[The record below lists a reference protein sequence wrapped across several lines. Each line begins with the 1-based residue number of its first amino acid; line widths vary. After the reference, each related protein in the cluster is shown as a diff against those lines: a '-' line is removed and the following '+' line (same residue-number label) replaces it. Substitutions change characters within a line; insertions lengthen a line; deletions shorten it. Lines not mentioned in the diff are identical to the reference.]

1 MAERMKRRILVVDD
15 EPDFAA
21 FLRTIFEA
29 DGFTVTTAFDG
40 EEALSRVHE
49 TRPDLVTLDI
59 QMPRKTGFVFYRQMR
74 SDATL
79 RSIPV
84 IVITGLRRLNDY
96 AGPFVER
103 FFEVEERKIAAPE
116 AYLDK
121 PIDRRRLMAKVKESL
136 FPGCGPEALCGGGA
150 PA

>member
-1 MAERMKRRILVVDD
+1 MAKRIERRILVVDD

-21 FLRTIFEA
+21 YLKAIFEA

-40 EEALSRVHE
+40 EEALSRVQE
-49 TRPDLVTLDI
+49 MPPDLVTLDI
-59 QMPRKTGFVFYRQMR
+59 QMPRKTGMLFYRQMK

-84 IVITGLRRLNDY
+84 IVITGLRRLDAY
-96 AGPFVER
+96 AGPFIER
-103 FFEVEERKIAAPE
+103 FFEVEERKIEAPK

-121 PIDRRRLMAKVKESL
+121 PVDTRRLMEKVRESL
-136 FPGCGPEALCGGGA
+136 PSGRSQLPYDGA
-150 PA
+150 SA